1 MMMMG
6 YVVRSVCYD
15 AIVIDVRSMS
25 CRPSKKIEY
34 FKYDVSS
41 KILINQNNNRKEDRG
56 GEGREGREQWKL
68 GEVFLTK
75 KNVNILSG
83 LFPFVSFKARK
94 VLWLS
99 NFSSPINLCF
109 SLYLLVWDSH
119 RVDGT
124 CVTFARSKCFQGRRI
139 RGNVAAVSEA
149 RLYWKSTVQSS
160 GV

>member
-41 KILINQNNNRKEDRG
+41 KILINQNNNRQEKKTE
-56 GEGREGREQWKL
+56 EGREQWKL

-75 KNVNILSG
+75 KNVHYIVDFIIILSG
-83 LFPFVSFKARK
+83 LFPFVSFK
-94 VLWLS
+94 
-99 NFSSPINLCF
+99 
-109 SLYLLVWDSH
+109 
-119 RVDGT
+119 
-124 CVTFARSKCFQGRRI
+124 QGRCCGCQILVLLSTFVSVCTYLYGIRI
-139 RGNVAAVSEA
+139 ELMVRVCLLLEANVFKAGEFVG
-149 RLYWKSTVQSS
+149 T
-160 GV
+160 